1 MTDTPLVADFRAL
14 CNEIW
19 SYSGGII
26 FDDILAH
33 WVGRSRAAVA
43 ALGELRE
50 ARPYDTAILEHS
62 ANMWNL
68 YALSRVNDIL
78 LLAFQNVEDGRET
91 FAIPAWFELSR
102 EQYVE
107 FFESLGFVLM
117 ERADFSAFYH
127 EILNVRQAPDE
138 NQPVALGSEHWPCLM
153 LGNMMFSR
161 AGVDVVA
168 GAHLVNKEIAET
180 SALYFCYTRRGRRTA
195 DLSKGWGSNSQ
206 WRTSFRRDFHV
217 GPELIY
223 NIDGKYLL
231 NAVNPDEVN
240 QWGLSVEE
248 RTQLCKYRCSIVKNK
263 RDDVWPYDDQ
273 LSEKL

>member
-1 MTDTPLVADFRAL
+1 M
-14 CNEIW
+14 
-19 SYSGGII
+19 
-26 FDDILAH
+26 
-33 WVGRSRAAVA
+33 
-43 ALGELRE
+43 
-50 ARPYDTAILEHS
+50 AIPDHE

-91 FAIPAWFELSR
+91 FAKPAWFKLSQD
-102 EQYVE
+102 QYLA
-107 FFESLGFVLM
+107 FFEALGLTPVK
-117 ERADFSAFYH
+117 RADFSPFYH
-127 EILNVRQAPDE
+127 EILNVRRAPDE
-138 NQPVALGSEHWPCLM
+138 NQPIALSSEHWPGLM

-161 AGVDVVA
+161 AGMDVVA

-217 GPELIY
+217 GRDLIY
-223 NIDGKYLL
+223 NIDGKNVL
-231 NAVNPDEVN
+231 NAVDPEEVDD
-240 QWGLSVEE
+240 WGLGVEE

-263 RDDVWPYDDQ
+263 HDDVWPYDDQ
-273 LSEKL
+273 LSETL